1 MLDVIPLST
10 SADGEV
16 GGFAVLAPPVYEIFW
31 SAVIALLI
39 WLVLGWA
46 LPKIYA
52 MIDKRRD
59 QIDEGL
65 NAATRAQEDASLARR
80 QREELLRDATEEAKG
95 IREQATQDAK
105 RIVAQARDQ
114 ATEDAHRINE
124 TAKRQIEA
132 ERQAASISLRQDVG
146 ALATELAERIVGEQ
160 LKDKALSARVIDRF
174 MDELENDLKNQTVH
188 SAVPAAPN
196 YHGAASSSDSPGASN

>member
-1 MLDVIPLST
+1 MLDVIPFSS

-16 GGFAVLAPPVYEIFW
+16 GGFAVILPPVYEIFW

-39 WLVLGWA
+39 WLVLGRA

-80 QREELLRDATEEAKG
+80 EREELLREATEEAKG

-114 ATEDAHRINE
+114 ATEDAHRINA

-174 MDELENDLKNQTVH
+174 MDELENDLKNQTLH
-188 SAVPAAPN
+188 SSVPAAPN
-196 YHGAASSSDSPGASN
+196 YHGGASSSDSPGASN